1 MARKYIAKEVKEIK
15 EQYNYDFSI
24 LLNQNSQ
31 KNIEDI
37 ANTLREN
44 IVKQLSY
51 KKRYVN
57 GAAMGIPIIAIA
69 THLGFDCYI
78 GDLSVFKKDLEGYEP
93 LGLLCVS
100 HELIANYETD
110 KIIETSC
117 DISSEEYRWTVAWLL
132 ADYLFDFNET
142 KMIDFSSSRIDFK
155 NTVQYSRDIRN
166 DAFARAMLLP
176 KNVFLKERERLLN
189 KGITLYELCGK
200 LAEEFGVST
209 YRVKERLDELKK

>member
-15 EQYNYDFSI
+15 EQYDYNFHV
-24 LLNQNSQ
+24 LLKKNSQ
-31 KNIEDI
+31 KNIESI
-37 ANTLREN
+37 AKTLREKV
-44 IVKQLSY
+44 IKQLSY
-51 KKRYVN
+51 KRRRVN
-57 GAAMGIPIIAIA
+57 GASLGVPIIAIA

-100 HELIANYETD
+100 HELVANYQSD
-110 KIIETSC
+110 KVIETSC
-117 DISSEEYRWTVAWLL
+117 DIPSEEYRWTVAWLL

-142 KMIDFSSSRIDFK
+142 KMIDFSSSRIDFE
-155 NTVQYSRDIRN
+155 NAVQDARDIRN

-176 KNVFLKERERLLN
+176 KEEFLKEKERLLN
-189 KGITLYELCGK
+189 KGMTLYELCGK

-209 YRVKERLDELKK
+209 YKVKKRIDELKK